1 MFVLLIMGM
10 QFSTKSVKA
19 MTITESGKYS
29 LVLNIRVSD
38 DGAEID
44 GKFGKIIRF
53 NFDEGEET
61 IRVSE
66 ITKGIIPF
74 NGKTEFEGWTRNWD
88 STKLVEELRV
98 DDFQSSGFME
108 DEEFEN
114 GCMSYAKFSDKELKG
129 KYYISL
135 DGYAGEVN
143 GKVKFYLKLIRMNL
157 RLLIYQNMLQEEK
170 DVSSVDGVIMV
181 KL

>member
-1 MFVLLIMGM
+1 
-10 QFSTKSVKA
+10 
-19 MTITESGKYS
+19 
-29 LVLNIRVSD
+29 
-38 DGAEID
+38 
-44 GKFGKIIRF
+44 
-53 NFDEGEET
+53 
-61 IRVSE
+61 
-66 ITKGIIPF
+66 
-74 NGKTEFEGWTRNWD
+74 
-88 STKLVEELRV
+88 
-98 DDFQSSGFME
+98 
-108 DEEFEN
+108 
-114 GCMSYAKFSDKELKG
+114 MSYAKFSDKELKG